1 MIELKADD
9 FENTIGQIIKVTKEL
24 NDATV
29 AYDAG
34 HPIMTDAE
42 WDEKYFWLKRAEDAC
57 HYWCEDSPTQII
69 HFEKVSKLEKVKHN
83 HPMLSLDKTKDV
95 NAVKSFIGDKSWIA
109 MAKMDGL
116 TCSLKY

>member
-34 HPIMTDAE
+34 NPIMTDAE

-57 HYWCEDSPTQII
+57 H
-69 HFEKVSKLEKVKHN
+69 LE
-83 HPMLSLDKTKDV
+83 
-95 NAVKSFIGDKSWIA
+95 
-109 MAKMDGL
+109 
-116 TCSLKY
+116 

>member
-34 HPIMTDAE
+34 HPIMTGSNE
-42 WDEKYFWLKRAEDAC
+42 LKMLV
-57 HYWCEDSPTQII
+57 II
-69 HFEKVSKLEKVKHN
+69 GVKILLLKL
-83 HPMLSLDKTKDV
+83 
-95 NAVKSFIGDKSWIA
+95 FI
-109 MAKMDGL
+109 
-116 TCSLKY
+116 LKK